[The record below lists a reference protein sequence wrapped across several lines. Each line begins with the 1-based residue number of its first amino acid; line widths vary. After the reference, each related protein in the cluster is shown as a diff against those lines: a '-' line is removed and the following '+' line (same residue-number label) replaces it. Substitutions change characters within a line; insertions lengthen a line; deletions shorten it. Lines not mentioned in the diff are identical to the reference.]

1 MRVGES
7 QLLLLNPLCWAS
19 VPPLPPTAASFPPN
33 GFFGTSPLYSIRC
46 PVPFPRSQ
54 PPASSFH
61 KEDFHICTQPR
72 KAHAHTDGRRGCSSR
87 GPPPP
92 RSRFLPVFSQ
102 TFVNNILFASLAAY
116 SNTLTQD
123 GRTWL
128 WLNNKVLTNIYFFTT
143 KVGLAVFTGIGEALP
158 RWAEARVSQR
168 VRWGS
173 RKLLQWLCWTGR
185 GRGPAPM
192 LAFCLQEVS
201 DRNTVFLRAC
211 TLPYLS
217 SWNCPPIHR
226 RTK

>member
-1 MRVGES
+1 MLG
-7 QLLLLNPLCWAS
+7 LCSA
-19 VPPLPPTAASFPPN
+19 PPPPTAASFPPI
-33 GFFGTSPLYSIRC
+33 GFS
-46 PVPFPRSQ
+46 VPR
-54 PPASSFH
+54 H
-61 KEDFHICTQPR
+61 CTPS
-72 KAHAHTDGRRGCSSR
+72 DGRSR
-87 GPPPP
+87 FPVANLWRVVSTKRTFTSVLNLERHTRTPAPMGGGAAPAEAPPP

-173 RKLLQWLCWTGR
+173 RKLPQWLCWTGR
-185 GRGPAPM
+185 GRGPPPV

-217 SWNCPPIHR
+217 S
-226 RTK
+226 

>member
-1 MRVGES
+1 MSENLNSCSLIRYVGPPFRPS
-7 QLLLLNPLCWAS
+7 PRRQHLFPPMGFS
-19 VPPLPPTAASFPPN
+19 VPRHCTPSDVRSLFLVANLRRVVSTKRTFTSVLNLERHTRTLTGGGAA
-33 GFFGTSPLYSIRC
+33 
-46 PVPFPRSQ
+46 
-54 PPASSFH
+54 PA
-61 KEDFHICTQPR
+61 E
-72 KAHAHTDGRRGCSSR
+72 A
-87 GPPPP
+87 PPP

>member
-1 MRVGES
+1 MLG
-7 QLLLLNPLCWAS
+7 LCPA
-19 VPPLPPTAASFPPN
+19 PPPDGSIFSPN
-33 GFFGTSPLYSIRC
+33 GFFGTSPLYSIRW

-54 PPASSFH
+54 PLASSFH
-61 KEDFHICTQPR
+61 EEDFHICTQPR
-72 KAHAHTDGRRGCSSR
+72 KAHAHTRTNGRRGCSSR
-87 GPPPP
+87 GPPQ
-92 RSRFLPVFSQ
+92 SRFLPVFSQ

-143 KVGLAVFTGIGEALP
+143 KVGLAVFTGIGTALP

-173 RKLLQWLCWTGR
+173 RKLPQWLCWTGR
-185 GRGPAPM
+185 GRGPAPV